1 MKKKKA
7 PIANLT
13 FGFTS
18 IEQWKYNI
26 NIYMVMKGN
35 IIILHMYIHV
45 YVPRNKLGLASA
57 KGEWKQNGGL
67 FYSFNC

>member
-1 MKKKKA
+1 
-7 PIANLT
+7 
-13 FGFTS
+13 
-18 IEQWKYNI
+18 
-26 NIYMVMKGN
+26 MVMKGN

-67 FYSFNC
+67 FYSFNCWGVTGEL